1 MKKAGFIFLIFILFG
16 NVYSQS
22 GMPEARNILHLSFG
36 FVPFG
41 PVSVGV
47 NYERMISP
55 NASIRIGVN
64 YSYLYSPTPDFPDD
78 AYLSFPVMAN
88 YLTSN
93 NHKFEIG
100 LGGGPIIKVKGVKEK
115 IFPLY
120 PAFGIAYRYQL
131 QSNSMVYKMGIEMP
145 AAPAFNLYGIG
156 YHF

>member
-1 MKKAGFIFLIFILFG
+1 MKKAGFLFLILILYC
-16 NVYSQS
+16 NAIPQS
-22 GMPEARNILHLSFG
+22 GMPEARDIFYLSFG

-55 NASIRIGVN
+55 NASVRLGVN
-64 YSYLYSPTPDFPDD
+64 YSYLFSPTPDFPDD
-78 AYLSFPVMAN
+78 AYLSFPVMLN

-93 NHKFEIG
+93 NNKFEIG
-100 LGGGPIIKVKGVKEK
+100 LGGGPNVKVKGMKEK

-131 QSNSMVYKMGIEMP
+131 QSSSMIYKMGIEMP